1 MAFDLDN
8 YKTGEEINEMLDRIE
23 RWGTTDEPNFELG
36 VWSYPITNF
45 LIRFRTLKRNSPQYS
60 DEQAAA
66 ITYFAMVAEQPT
78 PTGDF
83 EDIAI
88 DWDVVDSMNYDPS
101 YGIDPNYYNV
111 LFESYLRHQAYGYSD
126 HKLEIGVEKDKKGK
140 WKVMYNFVN
149 VRLTRPLK
157 ESYIQSIY
165 HLNRYLYYNGLYSG
179 VQKTLS
185 EESRK
190 LQGLKAQA
198 DASAQAAAYALA
210 MSRIN
215 ENISEEVTEKYEK
228 QLAEAQKQ
236 AQELKEY
243 IDRVNNVPTG
253 QGSVT
258 TSGTSG
264 VIPLAIG
271 AALAALALR

>member
-8 YKTGEEINEMLDRIE
+8 YKTGEKINEILDRIE

-60 DEQAAA
+60 DEEAAA

-78 PTGDF
+78 PTGNFD
-83 EDIAI
+83 DISI
-88 DWDVVDSMNYDPS
+88 DWNVVDSMNYDPS
-101 YGIDPNYYNV
+101 YGLDPNYYNV
-111 LFESYLRHQAYGYSD
+111 LFESYLRHAAYGYVNN
-126 HKLEIGVEKDKKGK
+126 KLEIGVEKDKKGK

-149 VRLTRPLK
+149 VRLTRNLQ

-179 VQKTLS
+179 IQKTLS

-228 QLAEAQKQ
+228 QLEEAQKQ
-236 AQELKEY
+236 SQKLTEY
-243 IDRVNNVPTG
+243 IERINNAPTG

-258 TSGTSG
+258 TSGTSSI
-264 VIPLAIG
+264 IPLAIG
-271 AALAALALR
+271 AAVAALALR

>member
-8 YKTGEEINEMLDRIE
+8 YKTGESINEILDRIE

-60 DEQAAA
+60 DEEAAA

-78 PTGDF
+78 PTGNF
-83 EDIAI
+83 EDISI
-88 DWDVVDSMNYDPS
+88 DWNVVDSMNYDPS
-101 YGIDPNYYNV
+101 YGLDPNYYNV
-111 LFESYLRHQAYGYSD
+111 LFESYLRHATYGYVNN
-126 HKLEIGVEKDKKGK
+126 KLEIGVEKDKKGK

-149 VRLTRPLK
+149 VRLTRNLQ

-179 VQKTLS
+179 IQKTLS

-228 QLAEAQKQ
+228 QLEDAQKQ
-236 AQELKEY
+236 SQELTEY
-243 IDRVNNVPTG
+243 IERINNAPTG

-258 TSGTSG
+258 ASGTSSI
-264 VIPLAIG
+264 IPLAIG
-271 AALAALALR
+271 AAVAALALR

>member
-8 YKTGEEINEMLDRIE
+8 YKTGESINEILDRIE

-60 DEQAAA
+60 DEEAAA

-78 PTGDF
+78 PTGNFD
-83 EDIAI
+83 DISI
-88 DWDVVDSMNYDPS
+88 DWNVVDSMNYDPS
-101 YGIDPNYYNV
+101 YGLDPNYYNV
-111 LFESYLRHQAYGYSD
+111 LFESYLRHAAYGYVNNT
-126 HKLEIGVEKDKKGK
+126 LEIGVEKDKKGK

-149 VRLTRPLK
+149 VRLTRNLQ

-179 VQKTLS
+179 IQKTLS

-228 QLAEAQKQ
+228 QLEDAQKQ
-236 AQELKEY
+236 SQKLTEY
-243 IDRVNNVPTG
+243 IERINNAPTG

-258 TSGTSG
+258 TSGTSSI
-264 VIPLAIG
+264 IPLAIG
-271 AALAALALR
+271 AAVAALALR

>member
-8 YKTGEEINEMLDRIE
+8 YKTGESINEILDRIE

-60 DEQAAA
+60 DEEAAA

-78 PTGDF
+78 PTGNF
-83 EDIAI
+83 EDISI
-88 DWDVVDSMNYDPS
+88 DWNVVDSMNYDPS
-101 YGIDPNYYNV
+101 YGLDPNYYNV
-111 LFESYLRHQAYGYSD
+111 LFESYLRHATYGYVNN
-126 HKLEIGVEKDKKGK
+126 KLEIGVEKDKKGK

-149 VRLTRPLK
+149 VRLTRNLQ

-179 VQKTLS
+179 IQKTLS

-228 QLAEAQKQ
+228 QLEDAQKQ
-236 AQELKEY
+236 SQKLTEY
-243 IDRVNNVPTG
+243 IERINNAPTG

-258 TSGTSG
+258 ASGTSSI
-264 VIPLAIG
+264 IPLAIG
-271 AALAALALR
+271 AAVAALALR

>member
-8 YKTGEEINEMLDRIE
+8 YKTGESINEILDRIE

-60 DEQAAA
+60 DEEAAA

-78 PTGDF
+78 PTGNF
-83 EDIAI
+83 EDISI
-88 DWDVVDSMNYDPS
+88 DWNVVDSMNYDPS
-101 YGIDPNYYNV
+101 YGLDPNYYNV
-111 LFESYLRHQAYGYSD
+111 LFESYLRHAAYGYVNN
-126 HKLEIGVEKDKKGK
+126 KLEIGVEKDKKGK

-149 VRLTRPLK
+149 VRLTRNLQ

-179 VQKTLS
+179 IQKTLS

-228 QLAEAQKQ
+228 QLEDAQKQ
-236 AQELKEY
+236 SQKLTEY
-243 IDRVNNVPTG
+243 IERINNAPTG

-258 TSGTSG
+258 ASGTSSI
-264 VIPLAIG
+264 IPLAIG
-271 AALAALALR
+271 AAVAALALR